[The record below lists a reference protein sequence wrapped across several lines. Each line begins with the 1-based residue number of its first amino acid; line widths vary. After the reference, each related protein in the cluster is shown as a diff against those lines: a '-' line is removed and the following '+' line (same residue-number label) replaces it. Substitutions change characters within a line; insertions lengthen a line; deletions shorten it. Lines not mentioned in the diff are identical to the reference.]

1 MTDKINGHH
10 LIAAGFRPGPGFP
23 QMIDRANDLIG
34 EGLMIEDALDIVRSE
49 IVPEPEP
56 VALRTNNI
64 PFGDFLG
71 NFIDENNGFETTN
84 YRHVVQHMD
93 ALMRVPVIKAGAI
106 MPDACPA
113 GTALGTIPVGG
124 VVAAENAILPDMH
137 SADVC
142 CSMAVTIF
150 KRNDDPKK
158 VLDIAQQ
165 ITHFGP
171 GKRAKSFVRQ
181 SQFKDLHGL
190 LSTFEDN
197 SFLSGLEGKAEEHFM
212 TQGDGNH
219 FLFLGHLESTGQL
232 AMVTHHGSRG
242 LGAQV
247 FKRGRQFA
255 QRGLRNSRIPKHQA
269 WIVADTAEGQDYWEA
284 LQKVRLW
291 TKMNHFAIHDTIAK
305 KIGNAVD
312 TQFWNEHNFV
322 FQRSDGLFYHGKGAT
337 PSFKGFSPDDTGLT
351 LIPMNMASPILI
363 ASHTDNPAALGFAPH
378 GAGRNMTRTQFLKNY
393 EPELPE
399 GIDYRFYSGVPDHS
413 ELPNAYKNQDSVIKG
428 IRHAGL
434 ANIVD
439 RILPYGS
446 IMGGEFSW
454 GRR

>member
-1 MTDKINGHH
+1 MTDKINGHD
-10 LIAAGFRPGPGFP
+10 LIAAGFTPGPQFP
-23 QMIDRANDLIG
+23 QMIDLANQLIG
-34 EGLMIEDALDIVRSE
+34 DGHSREGAFAE
-49 IVPEPEP
+49 IREQIGPEPEP
-56 VALRTNNI
+56 IALRTNNL

-71 NFIDENNGFETTN
+71 NFIDRTNGFETTN
-84 YRHVVQHMD
+84 YRKVVEHMD
-93 ALMRVPVIKAGAI
+93 ALMRVPVIRAGAI
-106 MPDACPA
+106 MPDACVA
-113 GTALGTIPVGG
+113 GTAMGTIPVGG

-137 SADVC
+137 SSDVC

-158 VLDIAQQ
+158 VLDTAQA

-181 SQFKDLHGL
+181 HKDLGQL
-190 LSTFEDN
+190 LSTFGDN

-219 FLFLGHLESTGQL
+219 FLFLGHLESTGQM

-242 LGAQV
+242 LGAQL

-255 QRGLRNSRIPKHQA
+255 QRSLRNSRIPKHQA
-269 WIVADTAEGQDYWEA
+269 WIVADTAEGQAYWDA

-291 TKMNHFAIHDTIAK
+291 TKMNHFAIHNAIAR

-322 FQRSDGLFYHGKGAT
+322 FQRADGLFYHGKGAT

-363 ASHTDNPAALGFAPH
+363 ASHADNINALGFAPH
-378 GAGRNMTRTQFLKNY
+378 GAGRNMSRTQFLKNY
-393 EPELPE
+393 DPEPPE
-399 GIDYRFYSGVPDHS
+399 GIDYRFYSGVPDYS
-413 ELPNAYKNQDSVIKG
+413 ELPEAYKDQRSVIRG
-428 IRHAGL
+428 IKHAKL
-434 ANIVD
+434 ANVVD
-439 RILPYGS
+439 RIMPYGS
-446 IMGGEFSW
+446 IMGGEFRW
-454 GRR
+454 GRP